1 VIQILFE
8 AKSSSL
14 ETQVVVTIDD
24 VFLRNEWTDGIET
37 VSSNKIKP
45 EEDFQVLDILELMN
59 TDATLFVCGIVAELF
74 PERLKELARR
84 KFEIAAH
91 GYRHENFLMLSEAEQ
106 KRRMELAKR
115 LLEGCID
122 KKVLGWR
129 SPGLQTS
136 AALYRMME
144 NAGIRWCS
152 NVEVPLFFNNVP
164 FQYYGMVELPI
175 SIIDLKLYE
184 SNISPAKVLQKLL
197 ANLNRHHIILNLVI
211 HPWSQLRKPERLQAL
226 RHFLEEAHAME
237 GVSFRNGSYIYQ
249 QFVSGGPSI
258 YGSLLSTALGLWK
271 RISPRIRGSVSE
283 AHRTVLKYA

>member
-1 VIQILFE
+1 VIRTLSE
-8 AKSSSL
+8 ANTDPP
-14 ETQVVVTIDD
+14 ETQIVLTVDD
-24 VFLRNEWTDGIET
+24 IFLRNEWTDGVET
-37 VSSNKIKP
+37 VSSSKVRP
-45 EEDFQVLDILELMN
+45 EEDFRVLDILDQMG

-106 KRRMELAKR
+106 KRRIELAKR
-115 LLEGCID
+115 LLEGCTD

-136 AALYRMME
+136 TALYRMME

-164 FQYYGMVELPI
+164 FHYYGMVELPI

-184 SNISPAKVLQKLL
+184 NNISPAKVLQKLL
-197 ANLNRHHIILNLVI
+197 ANLNRHHIILNLAI
-211 HPWSQLRKPERLQAL
+211 HPWSQLLKPERLQAL
-226 RHFLEEAHAME
+226 RHFLEEAQAME

-249 QFVSGGPSI
+249 QFVSGGHSA

-283 AHRTVLKYA
+283 AHRTVLKYG